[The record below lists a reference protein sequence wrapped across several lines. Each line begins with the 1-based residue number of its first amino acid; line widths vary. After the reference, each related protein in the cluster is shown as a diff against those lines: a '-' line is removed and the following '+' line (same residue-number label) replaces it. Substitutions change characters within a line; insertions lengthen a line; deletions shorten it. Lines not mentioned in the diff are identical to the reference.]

1 MPSAWVEFIPSVL
14 HLRHSVL
21 GKKDSVVLANVYDC
35 LCSLSV
41 LPGQP
46 LLPVGQ
52 EFLPCEY
59 TPPRPPPSGS
69 PEFFRIAHGAWRA
82 ASALQ
87 PPSFRESI
95 LCPGASRRSGH
106 YLQAMFASNC
116 RPLTCKLVFIPP
128 QPLALMSYR

>member
-1 MPSAWVEFIPSVL
+1 M
-14 HLRHSVL
+14 
-21 GKKDSVVLANVYDC
+21 VLANVYDC

-41 LPGQP
+41 LPGQR

-59 TPPRPPPSGS
+59 TPPPCLPPSGS
-69 PEFFRIAHGAWRA
+69 PEFFGIARGAWRA

-87 PPSFRESI
+87 PLSFSESI
-95 LCPGASRRSGH
+95 LCPGASCRSGH
-106 YLQAMFASNC
+106 YLRAMFASDC